1 MPPEGREKY
10 SKEAHTFSVRRACA
24 LFLSLGEQKNDFCPD
39 SDRIRTQ
46 EEV

>member
-1 MPPEGREKY
+1 MPPERRKKY

-24 LFLSLGEQKNDFCPD
+24 LFLSLVEQKNDFCPD

-46 EEV
+46 EGV